1 MTESAEVQAA
11 RLDERLKSI
20 QGMLQQNQV
29 SNKELH
35 TKVEQMYVILMN
47 IDSRVKVL
55 EEQVS
60 EQSHMYEEFQQLK
73 HEVSGARRVVRWIWF
88 TISGLIAFGV
98 SVKTE
103 LFSLFTK

>member
-1 MTESAEVQAA
+1 MVESAEVQAA

-20 QGMLQQNQV
+20 QDMLKQSHV

-55 EEQVS
+55 EEQVK
-60 EQSHMYEEFQQLK
+60 EQGEMFEEFTQLK
-73 HEVSGARRVVRWIWF
+73 HEVAGAKRVMRWIWF
-88 TISGLIAFGV
+88 ALSGLITFVIA
-98 SVKTE
+98 VKTE
-103 LFSLFTK
+103 LHNLFTK